1 MASHI
6 SSLIKCRRAAA
17 AAEMAMVTPLL
28 IALMFGSFELG
39 NYFLSE
45 HVVVKAVRDG
55 ARYAG
60 RLGFSN
66 YSCVD
71 DDDGNI
77 PGGTVVADTRNLVR
91 TGQLTGG
98 SARLVGWTDPET
110 IKVTYD
116 CVDPHSV
123 TPSYSG
129 IYNSMSYVPVV
140 KVEIAT
146 DNANRLV
153 YQSLFNRL
161 GFDSSALYLNAASQ
175 SPVTGL

>member
-1 MASHI
+1 MFSRLLKDRSG
-6 SSLIKCRRAAA
+6 SSAV
-17 AAEMAMVTPLL
+17 EMALVTPLL
-28 IALMFGSFELG
+28 IALMFGAFELG

-66 YSCVD
+66 YSCVN

-77 PGGTVVADTRNLVR
+77 PGGSVVDDTRNLVR
-91 TGQLTGG
+91 TGQLSGG
-98 SARLVGWTDPET
+98 SARLVGWTNPAT

-116 CVDPHSV
+116 CVDPDSV

-129 IYNSMSYVPVV
+129 IYDGMSYVPVV
-140 KVEIAT
+140 KVEIGT
-146 DNANRLV
+146 DNANRLA

-161 GFDSSALYLNAASQ
+161 GFDSSSLYLNAASQ
-175 SPVTGL
+175 SPVMGL

>member
-1 MASHI
+1 MRTGLFKEQSG
-6 SSLIKCRRAAA
+6 SS
-17 AAEMAMVTPLL
+17 AAEMALVTPLL

-66 YSCVD
+66 YGCTSVST
-71 DDDGNI
+71 GNV
-77 PGGTVVADTRNLVR
+77 PGGTVVTDTRNLVR
-91 TGQLTGG
+91 TGQLASGG
-98 SARLVGWTDPET
+98 SARLRGWTDPAS
-110 IKVTYD
+110 INVTYD
-116 CVDPHSV
+116 CVTPTSV

-129 IYNSMSYVPVV
+129 IYDGMSYIPVI

-146 DNANRLV
+146 DNAHRLG
-153 YQSLFNRL
+153 YQSLFNKL
-161 GFDSSALYLNAASQ
+161 GFDSSALYLNAKSQ
-175 SPVTGL
+175 SAVMGT